1 MDFKIDTKEKIV
13 VVTPE
18 LKELDANLSDD
29 FIETLTSLQSLEGR
43 NLILDM
49 SLVQTADDI
58 GVKAILTV
66 YHAQY
71 DSGRSCAITGL
82 NSTLTKTLTTAD
94 DSVQNVVP
102 TLLEAIDMVMMEELE
117 RELLEGEE

>member
-1 MDFKIDTKEKIV
+1 MEFKIDTKEKII

-18 LKELDANLSDD
+18 IKELDANLSAG
-29 FIETLTSLQSLEGR
+29 FVEHLTNLPGLEGR

-49 SLVQTADDI
+49 TLLEKADAAGI
-58 GVKAILTV
+58 EAILAV

-71 DSGRSCAITGL
+71 DSGKSCAITGL
-82 NSTLTKTLTTAD
+82 NSALTKSATAAD
-94 DSVQNVVP
+94 ESVQNIVP

-117 RELLEGEE
+117 RELLGNDE